1 LQFCGEI
8 RANTTQYHRGTIAP
22 DKAPVPNWPLFD
34 RAKLI
39 NSLDLSAAIIGTY
52 TIGDFECLS
61 NEFKL
66 LFPRPND
73 KSTSNRRH
81 VPTLV
86 LHGQRGFS
94 LDKWSSAKAQQQHSH
109 EMKDVSVSDDTD
121 NVALNIRGGGHE
133 CQDVFNRAAVAEKV
147 TIESR
152 KMGAEKRSSLTFEG
166 FQLKL
171 PKTPKRLKKS
181 KPKVTH
187 DNIKNACEGS
197 DPDKRVKSGGG
208 PIAEVIV
215 IDSDSEDDLMPRDN
229 TTTMSTKVEQLTP
242 SMSTEAQSL
251 VNDLSQNCN
260 QDCNHVEEKLSQVE
274 HVKSNTSDNSPKIGW
289 GAIKPVSVFA
299 GEVFFTQVLPRWCP
313 PSSKHKKKRTS
324 SKEPAGTRETTQA
337 RKRAEKK
344 VSAEYSDDED
354 GQNTRAELLQEEY
367 KQHTTQPKN
376 EDDPEMKTVRGV
388 HHPKFFLLFERSGSL
403 VVIVSTSNLTE
414 QTSIEGSWV
423 QRFEPKESSPRPTY
437 IDRESDDIAKNVV
450 DYGMPSDFGAVLT
463 DFLKRQS
470 DAAAGGMM
478 PDVFLRRYVP
488 GLSSGLPALADQY
501 RFDDAQVHLVSTVP
515 GDHVGGLPK
524 GHQDAAYKPCVSYGP
539 QRVSFILSRTLNESH
554 IRCAKAAMATVSA
567 TSRRIRMESGMP
579 WLPPSLVGSKERLL
593 IQPTSI
599 GSNWS
604 QDDLELIVRL
614 YLQPNWN
621 LPLNHSNTKEDGVLD
636 LMDLVW
642 PSMEFFG
649 AMKSDQL
656 ALWKNHPEE
665 AACITKRGKYIPN
678 KSNSHV
684 FLSSLSFSN
693 LERSIMSRMAL
704 FTRRPNTMP
713 YTSSSLHFKSICR
726 LLWPNT
732 EETDSHKQ
740 SKEQGTGSREYL
752 SWFMLTSACLSK
764 GAQGQPTPYRD
775 PASDSMSYS
784 NFELGVLFC
793 SRVLGDNKFDRL
805 YVSDP
810 DHLYKGGCQCGKGQR
825 MYRAHQK
832 CSSDNLL
839 ACVKKVHLPIPYKL
853 RPKLYQEDPD
863 SDYLSQTPFMHE
875 IPDGS
880 VCVGNMK
887 LTPFGQQVACDAQRS
902 TAPSTIS

>member
-1 LQFCGEI
+1 MTTNCLPCHVGVGRRPGPPRSAKYVTGISSHQNNPDRRQPGEIPYVSPDGGKTRYYSDRCYLDAPTDLLEYQLANDGEDSSKLNVPRNDDVDYCNFCGEI

-22 DKAPVPNWPLFD
+22 DKVPVPNWPLFD

-94 LDKWSSAKAQQQHSH
+94 LDKWSSAKAQQRHTH
-109 EMKDVSVSDDTD
+109 EMKDVRSDDTD
-121 NVALNIRGGGHE
+121 NVAMNIRGGGYE
-133 CQDVFNRAAVAEKV
+133 CQDVFNRAGVAEKV

-187 DNIKNACEGS
+187 NNIKNACEGS

-215 IDSDSEDDLMPRDN
+215 IDSDSEDDLMPIDN

-403 VVIVSTSNLTE
+403 V
-414 QTSIEGSWV
+414 
-423 QRFEPKESSPRPTY
+423 
-437 IDRESDDIAKNVV
+437 
-450 DYGMPSDFGAVLT
+450 
-463 DFLKRQS
+463 
-470 DAAAGGMM
+470 
-478 PDVFLRRYVP
+478 
-488 GLSSGLPALADQY
+488 SGCQP
-501 RFDDAQVHLVSTVP
+501 
-515 GDHVGGLPK
+515 
-524 GHQDAAYKPCVSYGP
+524 
-539 QRVSFILSRTLNESH
+539 
-554 IRCAKAAMATVSA
+554 AAM
-567 TSRRIRMESGMP
+567 
-579 WLPPSLVGSKERLL
+579 
-593 IQPTSI
+593 
-599 GSNWS
+599 
-604 QDDLELIVRL
+604 
-614 YLQPNWN
+614 
-621 LPLNHSNTKEDGVLD
+621 
-636 LMDLVW
+636 
-642 PSMEFFG
+642 
-649 AMKSDQL
+649 
-656 ALWKNHPEE
+656 
-665 AACITKRGKYIPN
+665 
-678 KSNSHV
+678 
-684 FLSSLSFSN
+684 
-693 LERSIMSRMAL
+693 
-704 FTRRPNTMP
+704 
-713 YTSSSLHFKSICR
+713 
-726 LLWPNT
+726 
-732 EETDSHKQ
+732 
-740 SKEQGTGSREYL
+740 
-752 SWFMLTSACLSK
+752 
-764 GAQGQPTPYRD
+764 
-775 PASDSMSYS
+775 PAS
-784 NFELGVLFC
+784 
-793 SRVLGDNKFDRL
+793 
-805 YVSDP
+805 
-810 DHLYKGGCQCGKGQR
+810 
-825 MYRAHQK
+825 
-832 CSSDNLL
+832 
-839 ACVKKVHLPIPYKL
+839 VK
-853 RPKLYQEDPD
+853 
-863 SDYLSQTPFMHE
+863 
-875 IPDGS
+875 
-880 VCVGNMK
+880 
-887 LTPFGQQVACDAQRS
+887 
-902 TAPSTIS
+902 